1 MTPIAGTANAAALK
15 SPLES
20 QRNFRRRSMN
30 VRTGPPLRSREPVPR
45 WAARAISRDGAEMR
59 WRDSRQGPLRE
70 RPVPPCPLRAATPG
84 RGHVS
89 AAPVIAVES
98 HGVTR
103 IGCSSVH
110 GHLAWLSKS
119 GATINRGCREN
130 KKGGSLRPPSWGGG
144 NRDGRALAHL
154 SGGIPSLLTC

>member
-30 VRTGPPLRSREPVPR
+30 VRTGPPLRSREAVPR

-59 WRDSRQGPLRE
+59 WRDSRRGPLRE
-70 RPVPPCPLRAATPG
+70 RPVPPCPLRAATRG
-84 RGHVS
+84 RDHVS
-89 AAPVIAVES
+89 AAPVIAAES

-103 IGCSSVH
+103 IDLLVCIRLGARLCKADATFRLGC
-110 GHLAWLSKS
+110 G
-119 GATINRGCREN
+119 EN
-130 KKGGSLRPPSWGGG
+130 K
-144 NRDGRALAHL
+144 
-154 SGGIPSLLTC
+154 